1 MAESKKTLELSARVC
16 AAALDGGFVGC
27 GAAPRSSFVGVPEG
41 VDPERVLAGYSAV
54 LVLAAPPDLVT
65 SSGPY
70 GPALLDVRPAEALT
84 SVRALLD
91 AAGYQARPVVSGD
104 VSLPRAAAAAGLG
117 EVSPV
122 GALVAPGY
130 GLSLTLVG
138 MVTDAPLAPVFRSAG
153 ESPAESPAESPPPAG
168 AGSEAPAEAP
178 VGVCRDCGRCAQDCP
193 AMLPGSFDLAWCTGC
208 GVCLSVC
215 PLGPESR

>member
-1 MAESKKTLELSARVC
+1 MAENKEILELSARVC
-16 AAALDGGFVGC
+16 AAALAGGFAGC
-27 GAAPRSSFVGVPEG
+27 GAAPRSSFAGVPER

-70 GPALLDVRPAEALT
+70 GPALLDVGLSEALT

-91 AAGYQARPVVSGD
+91 AAGYQARPVVSGA
-104 VSLPRAAAAAGLG
+104 VSLPCAAAAAGLG

-122 GALVAPGY
+122 GALVASGY

-138 MVTDAPLAPVFRSAG
+138 MVTDAPLAPVAGLAGESPASAG
-153 ESPAESPAESPPPAG
+153 ESPAS
-168 AGSEAPAEAP
+168 AGSGSVGSVVGP
-178 VGVCRDCGRCAQDCP
+178 VGVCRDCGRCTQDCP

-215 PLGPESR
+215 PLGLE